1 MRAMIDDPKV
11 PAPADQRPLRP
22 RFLAAAGALLLISG
36 FIVLMGII
44 TAETLYPTGYSASK
58 NAISDLGST
67 APPNSVSFQPAASI
81 FNGAMIAAGLLA
93 LAAGFCLERGSRR
106 ILPAVFAELT
116 GLGMLGVGIFPS
128 NYGHVHT
135 IFAMLIF
142 LAGGLAAI
150 VSVNIQTPP
159 FNVISVVLGLITI
172 VTVVLYMIMGDG
184 SPMAGLGLGGVERW
198 VAYPIVA
205 WVMSFGG
212 YLMGRAR

>member
-1 MRAMIDDPKV
+1 MKAMIDEPV
-11 PAPADQRPLRP
+11 AQASSWRRPRPP
-22 RFLAAAGALLLISG
+22 RFLAAAGALLLVSG
-36 FIVLMGII
+36 FIVLMGIV
-44 TAETLYPTGYSASK
+44 TAEALYPLNYSTSK

-67 APPNSVSFQPAASI
+67 APPNSISLQPSVTI
-81 FNGAMIAAGLLA
+81 FNSAMIAAGLLA

-106 ILPAVFAELT
+106 ILPAVFAGLT

-128 NYGHVHT
+128 NYGNTHT

-142 LAGGLAAI
+142 FAGGLAAI
-150 VSVNIQTPP
+150 VSVRIQTPP
-159 FNVISVVLGLITI
+159 FNVISVILGLITL
-172 VTVVLYMIMGDG
+172 VTIIMSIILGDG

-198 VAYPIVA
+198 IAYPIVA